1 MGAPVDELLHLLDLE
16 TIEVDRY
23 RGRSLDEDRLR
34 VFGGQV
40 AAQALVAAGRT
51 VTRGRVHSLHSYFLR
66 PGDPHRPIL
75 YEVDRIRDGRSF
87 TTRRVVAIQRGEAIF
102 NLQCSFHV
110 EEAGLVHEDPPP
122 EAPPPE
128 DLEPPGE
135 PERDTRMAPRGF
147 PEPHGLEVRFVTEL
161 PWTRDGEVG
170 SRELL
175 WLRAG
180 GPLGDDPIVHA
191 AVVVFASDL
200 TLFDS
205 ILQRHG
211 IPRGEPSVAGASLDH
226 CMWFHRPMRADRW
239 LLYEHRSPVAYGA
252 RGLAAGT
259 LHDVAGNLV
268 ASAMQEGL
276 VRLRAGSPYSG
287 RAADAAGEAHAAAGA
302 AAAAAA
308 AAAAR
313 PGPRGG

>member
-16 TIEVDRY
+16 TVEVDRY
-23 RGRSLDEDRLR
+23 RGRSIDEDRLR

-51 VTRGRVHSLHSYFLR
+51 VERGRVHSLHSYFLR

-87 TTRRVVAIQRGEAIF
+87 TTRRVVAIQRGEAVF

-110 EEAGLVHEDPPP
+110 EEDGLVHEDPPP
-122 EAPPPE
+122 EAPAPE
-128 DLEPPGE
+128 GLAPPGE

-161 PWTRDGEVG
+161 PWTRDGEAG

-180 GPLGDDPIVHA
+180 GPLGDDPVVHA

-226 CMWFHRPMRADRW
+226 CMWFHRPLRADRW

-252 RGLAAGT
+252 RGLAVGS
-259 LHDVAGNLV
+259 LHDVEGHLV
-268 ASAMQEGL
+268 ASVVQEGL
-276 VRLRAGSPYSG
+276 VRLRPGSPYRARLGHAGDGATGSG
-287 RAADAAGEAHAAAGA
+287 EAAGA
-302 AAAAAA
+302 GGLAAGTG
-308 AAAAR
+308 
-313 PGPRGG
+313 PGGG

>member
-16 TIEVDRY
+16 TVEVDRY
-23 RGRSLDEDRLR
+23 RGRSIDEDRLR

-51 VTRGRVHSLHSYFLR
+51 VERGRVHSLHSYFLR

-87 TTRRVVAIQRGEAIF
+87 TTRRVVAIQRGEAVF

-110 EEAGLVHEDPPP
+110 EEDGLVHEDPPP
-122 EAPPPE
+122 EAPAPE
-128 DLEPPGE
+128 GLAPPGE

-161 PWTRDGEVG
+161 PWTRDGEAG

-180 GPLGDDPIVHA
+180 GPLGDDPVVHA

-226 CMWFHRPMRADRW
+226 CMWFHRPLRADRW

-252 RGLAAGT
+252 RGLAVGS
-259 LHDVAGNLV
+259 LHDVEGHLV
-268 ASAMQEGL
+268 ASVVQEGL
-276 VRLRAGSPYSG
+276 VRLRPGSPYRARLGHAGGGTTSSG
-287 RAADAAGEAHAAAGA
+287 EAAGA
-302 AAAAAA
+302 GGLA
-308 AAAAR
+308 
-313 PGPRGG
+313 PGTGPGGG

>member
-16 TIEVDRY
+16 TVEVDRY
-23 RGRSLDEDRLR
+23 RGRSIDEDRLR

-51 VTRGRVHSLHSYFLR
+51 VERGRVHSLHSYFLR

-87 TTRRVVAIQRGEAIF
+87 TTRRVVAIQRGEAVF

-110 EEAGLVHEDPPP
+110 EEDGLVHEDPPP
-122 EAPPPE
+122 EAPAPE
-128 DLEPPGE
+128 GLAPPGE

-161 PWTRDGEVG
+161 PWTRDGEAG

-180 GPLGDDPIVHA
+180 GPLGDDPVVHA

-226 CMWFHRPMRADRW
+226 CMWFHRPLRADRW

-252 RGLAAGT
+252 RGLAVGS
-259 LHDVAGNLV
+259 LHDVEGHLV
-268 ASAMQEGL
+268 ASVVQEGL
-276 VRLRAGSPYSG
+276 VRLRPGSPYRARLGHADDGATGSG
-287 RAADAAGEAHAAAGA
+287 EAAGA
-302 AAAAAA
+302 GGLAAGTG
-308 AAAAR
+308 
-313 PGPRGG
+313 PGGG

>member
-16 TIEVDRY
+16 TVEVDRY
-23 RGRSLDEDRLR
+23 RGRSIDEDRLR

-51 VTRGRVHSLHSYFLR
+51 VERGRVHSLHSYFLR

-87 TTRRVVAIQRGEAIF
+87 TTRRVVAIQRGEAVF

-110 EEAGLVHEDPPP
+110 EEDGLVHEDPPP
-122 EAPPPE
+122 EAPAPE
-128 DLEPPGE
+128 GLAPPGE

-161 PWTRDGEVG
+161 PWTRDGEAG

-180 GPLGDDPIVHA
+180 GPLGDDPVVHA

-226 CMWFHRPMRADRW
+226 CMWFHRPLRADRW

-252 RGLAAGT
+252 RGLAVGS
-259 LHDVAGNLV
+259 LHDVEGHLV
-268 ASAMQEGL
+268 ASVVQEGL
-276 VRLRAGSPYSG
+276 VRLRPGSPYRARLGHADDGATGSG
-287 RAADAAGEAHAAAGA
+287 EAAGA
-302 AAAAAA
+302 GGPAAGTG
-308 AAAAR
+308 
-313 PGPRGG
+313 PGGG